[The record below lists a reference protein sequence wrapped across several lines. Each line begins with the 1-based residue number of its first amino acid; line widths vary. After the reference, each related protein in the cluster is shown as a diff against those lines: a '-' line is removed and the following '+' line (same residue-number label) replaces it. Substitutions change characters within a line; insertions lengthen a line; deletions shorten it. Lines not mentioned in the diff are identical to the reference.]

1 MTNDLGPGFCWTCVE
16 PFTKTAALD
25 AHQLE
30 TGHETDQEDHPLRQR
45 NAEETRTMR
54 NYATAQLI
62 GNRSHQ
68 CDTTAV
74 HTAPSG
80 ARAYVLLDGIGS
92 TDEIRDW
99 TRDAARRLARTAAR
113 HGDAEAGL
121 RALYNRYA
129 AEPDRQGPWAR
140 MPEACAVV
148 AVAAPGKPLTIAWCG
163 DVRAYVLVRGTV
175 RRLTQDHNLRRVF
188 PPNDVFPTGGNR
200 NVITSCLGSA
210 YGDDEVKNE
219 YGHPAIETVAQPAEN
234 CRLLLASDG
243 AYEPL
248 EDSCRNLADY
258 LIGDTREAAR
268 DFVQSAIDHAGTR
281 ADNATVLVADLRP
294 TA

>member
-1 MTNDLGPGFCWTCVE
+1 M
-16 PFTKTAALD
+16 
-25 AHQLE
+25 
-30 TGHETDQEDHPLRQR
+30 
-45 NAEETRTMR
+45 RT
-54 NYATAQLI
+54 YATAQLI
-62 GNRSHQ
+62 GDRTHQ
-68 CDTTAV
+68 CDATAV

-113 HGDAEAGL
+113 HGDAEVGL

-148 AVAAPGKPLTIAWCG
+148 AVAAPGQPLTIAWCG

-175 RRLTQDHNLRRVF
+175 QRLTDDHNLRRVF
-188 PPNDVFPTGGNR
+188 PARDGKPGGNR
-200 NVITSCLGSA
+200 NIITSCLGST
-210 YGDDEVKNE
+210 YTEDQVKNE
-219 YGHPAIETVAQPAEN
+219 YGHPAIESVTRGAEDS
-234 CRLLLASDG
+234 RLLLASDG

-258 LIGDTREAAR
+258 LIGDPREAAR
-268 DFVQSAIDHAGTR
+268 DFVQSAIDHTGTR

-294 TA
+294 TT

>member
-1 MTNDLGPGFCWTCVE
+1 M
-16 PFTKTAALD
+16 
-25 AHQLE
+25 
-30 TGHETDQEDHPLRQR
+30 
-45 NAEETRTMR
+45 RT
-54 NYATAQLI
+54 YATAQLI
-62 GNRSHQ
+62 GDRSHQ
-68 CDTTAV
+68 CDATAV
-74 HTAPSG
+74 YTAPSG

-113 HGDAEAGL
+113 WADAEAGL
-121 RALYNRYA
+121 RALYARYA

-148 AVAAPGKPLTIAWCG
+148 AVTAPGKPLTVAWCG
-163 DVRAYVLVRGTV
+163 DARAYVLSPRGIV
-175 RRLTQDHNLRRVF
+175 QRLTNDHNMRRVL
-188 PPNDVFPTGGNR
+188 PARDGRPGGNR
-200 NVITSCLGSA
+200 NLITACLGSTQT
-210 YGDDEVKNE
+210 DEETKNQ
-219 YGHPAIETVAQPAEN
+219 YGHPMIESLTRGAED

-258 LIGDTREAAR
+258 LIGDPRRAAR

-281 ADNATVLVADLRP
+281 ADNATVLVADIRP
-294 TA
+294 TD